1 MNNEKKKIAGIYIR
15 VSTEDQARE
24 GFSLPEQEKRL
35 RAMCEFKNYEIYKIY
50 KDAGISAKTGNKRP
64 AFESLLQDIRERKC
78 NTIVVLKLDRLT
90 RSVMDWEKIL
100 RFLEENEAYLDCA
113 NDDINTTNANGKMIS
128 RILTSVSQQ
137 EIERTSERT
146 KMGIS
151 GAIKAGHLTKV
162 PFGYMRD
169 VNGIDKKKVIVN
181 PETAPIVQRI
191 FEVYL
196 EGASCV
202 ETARII
208 NEEYPLM
215 EKKLVRKSI
224 ESILRNET
232 YAGIYRHNKT
242 LEEKGIGM
250 STVFENVVEPIIDL
264 KTFEKA
270 KNRNRDL
277 NLVHQK
283 IHSYIFMRKIKCPF
297 CSKDILAG
305 AHSVGKCG
313 GIFKYYKCSRCGVT
327 GYIPEKKIE
336 EAFIKEMDYIIDYF
350 LIADIGTI
358 PIRNKPYMVGT
369 NKKLDD
375 DLNMIKQKEERLKQ
389 AYLNAFIEYADF
401 EKEMVAIKSKKEL
414 INKQMNKQDKRD
426 VRIKNDMDINLYATL
441 SEIEKRKSISY
452 YSKTMCIWTSLSDE
466 AKRKIV
472 NSYIDSI
479 EISLEYGIDKMEKKV
494 IIENI
499 KIKDNKI
506 DNLAYMFRE
515 EIMDMT
521 IKQEEKNIL
530 ISKPK
535 KKREIQEFIDK
546 VRKYYAVE
554 AVETTIS
561 ELEDLSKI
569 KTMDVVKIIPI
580 SNAKE
585 NSEQKYTI
593 ITI

>member
-1 MNNEKKKIAGIYIR
+1 MKFSYDWTR
-15 VSTEDQARE
+15 ED
-24 GFSLPEQEKRL
+24 L
-35 RAMCEFKNYEIYKIY
+35 
-50 KDAGISAKTGNKRP
+50 
-64 AFESLLQDIRERKC
+64 
-78 NTIVVLKLDRLT
+78 
-90 RSVMDWEKIL
+90 
-100 RFLEENEAYLDCA
+100 
-113 NDDINTTNANGKMIS
+113 
-128 RILTSVSQQ
+128 
-137 EIERTSERT
+137 
-146 KMGIS
+146 
-151 GAIKAGHLTKV
+151 
-162 PFGYMRD
+162 
-169 VNGIDKKKVIVN
+169 
-181 PETAPIVQRI
+181 
-191 FEVYL
+191 
-196 EGASCV
+196 
-202 ETARII
+202 
-208 NEEYPLM
+208 
-215 EKKLVRKSI
+215 
-224 ESILRNET
+224 
-232 YAGIYRHNKT
+232 
-242 LEEKGIGM
+242 
-250 STVFENVVEPIIDL
+250 
-264 KTFEKA
+264 
-270 KNRNRDL
+270 
-277 NLVHQK
+277 
-283 IHSYIFMRKIKCPF
+283 
-297 CSKDILAG
+297 
-305 AHSVGKCG
+305 
-313 GIFKYYKCSRCGVT
+313 
-327 GYIPEKKIE
+327 
-336 EAFIKEMDYIIDYF
+336 
-350 LIADIGTI
+350 
-358 PIRNKPYMVGT
+358 
-369 NKKLDD
+369 
-375 DLNMIKQKEERLKQ
+375 
-389 AYLNAFIEYADF
+389 
-401 EKEMVAIKSKKEL
+401 KKEL